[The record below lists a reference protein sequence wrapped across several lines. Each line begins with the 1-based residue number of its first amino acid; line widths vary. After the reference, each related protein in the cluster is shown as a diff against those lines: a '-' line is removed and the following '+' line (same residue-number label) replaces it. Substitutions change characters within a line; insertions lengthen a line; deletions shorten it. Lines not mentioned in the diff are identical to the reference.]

1 MHLTSNLD
9 LANQKMKPF
18 HSFLSLHSTEKE
30 WIMLQVEVENFS
42 LLLRLSTWWI
52 FLLVAKFA
60 QKVEE
65 EKSLKKLFNAFVIL
79 IWLNAWR
86 VPSSTSDLSRW
97 ARRKICRV
105 SEMLGNENYLLN
117 VTTASIFAYNNMHL
131 VCVYV
136 AWFRMSLKNE

>member
-18 HSFLSLHSTEKE
+18 HSFLSLHSTRRNE
-30 WIMLQVEVENFS
+30 LRYR
-42 LLLRLSTWWI
+42 LRLKTFPFFFASLRDE